1 MNIAVLRET
10 GDGESR
16 VALMPESVRKL
27 VDLKASLVIESGA
40 GLASARTDDDYKE
53 SGAAISSDRKALL
66 ETADV
71 LVAVNRPT
79 PEDLRAL
86 KKGAVVLGFLRPL
99 DEPAK
104 LIPAL
109 ENQLTTFSM
118 ELVPRIT
125 RAQAMDALSSMATVA
140 GYKAVLLGAD
150 RIPRMFPLLMT
161 AAGTVPPA
169 RVLVL
174 GAGVAGLQ
182 AIATA
187 RRLGAVVEAYD
198 VRAAAGEQVKS
209 LGATFLEVD
218 LGGIQ
223 TEDKGGYAVELSD
236 EALKRGR
243 DLIAEHAKTA
253 DVIITTAQVPGRRPP
268 VLVDEAAVR
277 GMRRGAVVIDLAGAT
292 GGNVTVSKPDET
304 VEREGVTILAPTNL
318 PATVPV
324 HASQLYSRNLT
335 SFLSLLI
342 KDGQLQ
348 IDMKDDVVGP
358 SCVTHNG
365 EVVNQRV
372 AAALQAQQIGRASC
386 RERSVDL
393 RGRP

>member
-1 MNIAVLRET
+1 MNIGVLRET
-10 GDGESR
+10 AEGEAR
-16 VALMPESVRKL
+16 VALMPDSVKKL
-27 VDLKASLVIESGA
+27 VAAKASVSIERGA
-40 GLASARTDDDYKE
+40 GLGAARTDDDYKAA
-53 SGAAISSDRKALL
+53 GATIVNDRASLL
-66 ETADV
+66 ANAEV
-71 LVAVNRPT
+71 LVVVNRPSA
-79 PEDLRAL
+79 DDFQKM

-104 LIPAL
+104 LVPAL
-109 ENQLTTFSM
+109 ENGLTTFSM

-140 GYKAVLLGAD
+140 GYKAVLLGANH
-150 RIPRMFPLLMT
+150 IPRMFPLLMT

-169 RVLVL
+169 RVLIL

-198 VRAAAGEQVKS
+198 VRAAAGEQVRS

-253 DVIITTAQVPGRRPP
+253 DLIITTAQVPGRRAP
-268 VLVDEAAVR
+268 VLMEDAAVN

-292 GGNVTVSKPDET
+292 GGNVTLSKADEV
-304 VEREGVTILAPTNL
+304 VELNGVTIMAPTNL
-318 PATVPV
+318 AATIPV
-324 HASQLYSRNLT
+324 HASQLYSRNVT
-335 SFLSLLI
+335 SFLNLLI
-342 KDGQLQ
+342 RDGALH

-358 SCVTHNG
+358 SCVTHEG
-365 EVVNQRV
+365 QWMNQRV
-372 AAALQAQQIGRASC
+372 AAAIGAAS
-386 RERSVDL
+386 S
-393 RGRP
+393 